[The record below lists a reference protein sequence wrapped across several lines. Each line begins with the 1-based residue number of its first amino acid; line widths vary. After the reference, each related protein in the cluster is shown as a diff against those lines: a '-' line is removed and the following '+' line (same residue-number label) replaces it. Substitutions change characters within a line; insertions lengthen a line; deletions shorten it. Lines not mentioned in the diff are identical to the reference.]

1 MTNFTKKL
9 FLTAVIFISLIFLP
23 VKLAFSRSTPHHI
36 YNISRRLVE
45 TVGAPFYGVFVGG
58 IKNIKKTWHEE
69 VWEQEKPEKRG
80 KFKYKA
86 VAVLRAPGEEIKGII
101 DGITSGVSS
110 FGSALK
116 EFVSIFFGD

>member
-1 MTNFTKKL
+1 MADNLKKI
-9 FLTAVIFISLIFLP
+9 FLTAVVFILFIFMPSRS
-23 VKLAFSRSTPHHI
+23 AFCRSTPHHI

-45 TVGAPFYGVFVGG
+45 TVGAPFYGAFVAGP
-58 IKNIKKTWHEE
+58 KNIKKTWHEE

-86 VAVLRAPGEEIKGII
+86 AAVMRSPGEEAKGII
-101 DGITSGVSS
+101 DGVTSSVSS